1 MTTISRSALVG
12 FAAFLVTILTGPA
25 SGPVPVRATASLSLA
40 DHPVPIEGDGL
51 PMDAIL
57 ARIDSLQSR
66 YDEAPERERADLALR
81 LGQLYLAT
89 GLRKHKRTAL
99 DLLEEAVRNGRDPF
113 TAGRLRAATVHRM
126 RYTGKAREWMHD
138 LVDRF
143 GDEDPRPYAMLGR
156 FHFLEGR
163 RRMERHHFEQARAA
177 FVRSVKTDSTFV
189 DAWYGL
195 ACSAVALQQPQIL
208 DFAARRLASLQPEAF
223 ESLFLEALA
232 RQRLGDVETASRLFD
247 EALDRAPTDLVRV
260 FEESDGFLD
269 PRDLANVARVNFP
282 RHLGHAALERLGEDP
297 ALGEE
302 IDWGTA
308 LRDSTLREQAVRVFW
323 SRANSR
329 PTKAFNPEQIDYWCR
344 LVEADVLFGN
354 PEQGRRG
361 WATAM
366 GDALVRW
373 GWPTQTW
380 FDAGGPGGILSDLNA
395 RGFVF
400 EPNEDVPTGSPVIAW
415 GYDDARRG
423 MHFTL
428 LFTDATRNANWT
440 YSARSAYNAAALRR
454 QAPIFVPRPDV
465 PSTPFR
471 LSMSR
476 AVFPRGDDQAVLET
490 YIGLRP
496 NLDLVLE
503 NAGDPTRGESTDAL
517 GVVEW
522 ALYDADGERIDVVR
536 QVLDDDLRRD
546 RLHGRVGWPMRGDVL
561 DPYVIPIG
569 ARLPAGKYR
578 VAVEVT
584 GPGGVGR
591 DALTLEVEVPPTE
604 PPSILEMSDLQ
615 LASAFGAYDPEHGIP
630 LRYVKFGQT
639 VVPAP
644 DLRIPND
651 AAAMG
656 VYFEVRHLGE
666 DDRGLTHFDVT
677 YEVFRSDREVRNITL
692 LRENFRR
699 EDLEQIAPMTMTFL
713 EERTG
718 VSSEGVVV
726 KGTRV
731 DVEDLIPGDY
741 VLVVTVRDR
750 ISAREAS
757 RVLPFRKRGT

>member
-1 MTTISRSALVG
+1 MMRFLLAALAAL
-12 FAAFLVTILTGPA
+12 FALTLAGLSHGPEPSQA
-25 SGPVPVRATASLSLA
+25 APSLSLA
-40 DHPVPIEGDGL
+40 DHPMTIEGEGMS
-51 PMDAIL
+51 MDAIL

-66 YDEAPERERADLALR
+66 YDEAPDAQRADLALR

-99 DLLEEAVRNGRDPF
+99 DLLEEAVNGSRDPF

-195 ACSAVALQQPQIL
+195 ACSAVALQQPKIL
-208 DFAARRLASLQPEAF
+208 DFAARRLASLRPEGF

-232 RQRLGDVETASRLFD
+232 RQRLGDVGTASRLFD
-247 EALDRAPTDLVRV
+247 EALESAPPDLVGV
-260 FEESDGFLD
+260 FEESDGFLA
-269 PRDLANVARVNFP
+269 PRDLANVARMNFP
-282 RHLGHAALERLGEDP
+282 RHLGQAALERLGEDP

-302 IDWGTA
+302 IDWGDA
-308 LRDSTLREQAVRVFW
+308 LRDSTLREQAVRIFW

-344 LVEADVLFGN
+344 LVEADILFGN

-380 FDAGGPGGILSDLNA
+380 YDAGGPGGIATDLNA

-400 EPNEDVPTGSPVIAW
+400 EPNEDIPTGSPVLAW

-428 LFTDATRNANWT
+428 LFTDASRNASWT
-440 YSARSAYNAAALRR
+440 YSSRSAYNAAALRR
-454 QAPIFVPRPDV
+454 QAPIFVPLPDA
-465 PSTPFR
+465 PSAPFR

-476 AVFPRGDDQAVLET
+476 AIFPRGDDQAVLET
-490 YIGLRP
+490 YIGLVP
-496 NLDLVLE
+496 DEAMLLD
-503 NAGDPTRGESTDAL
+503 NAGDPARGASTDTL

-522 ALYDADGERIDVVR
+522 ALYDEAGERIDHVR
-536 QVLDDDLRRD
+536 EALDDDLRRD
-546 RLHGRVGWPMRGDVL
+546 RLHERIGWPMRGDVL

-569 ARLPAGKYR
+569 ARLPAGHYR
-578 VAVEVT
+578 VAVEVS
-584 GPGGVGR
+584 GPGGEGR
-591 DALTLEVEVPPTE
+591 DALTLAVEVPPTE

-615 LASAFGAYDPEHGIP
+615 LASAFGAYTPENGLP
-630 LRYVKFGQT
+630 LRYVKYGQA
-639 VVPAP
+639 VVPVP
-644 DLRIPND
+644 DLRVPSD

-656 VYFEVRHLGE
+656 VYFELRHLGQ
-666 DDRGLTHFDVT
+666 DARGMTHFDVT

-692 LRENFRR
+692 ASENFRR
-699 EDLEQIAPMTMTFL
+699 EDLERIEPMTMTFL

-718 VSSEGVVV
+718 VSSEGLVV
-726 KGTRV
+726 KGMRV
-731 DVEDLIPGDY
+731 EIGELLFGDY

-750 ISAREAS
+750 ISARKIS
-757 RVLPFRKRGT
+757 RVLPFRKRGI